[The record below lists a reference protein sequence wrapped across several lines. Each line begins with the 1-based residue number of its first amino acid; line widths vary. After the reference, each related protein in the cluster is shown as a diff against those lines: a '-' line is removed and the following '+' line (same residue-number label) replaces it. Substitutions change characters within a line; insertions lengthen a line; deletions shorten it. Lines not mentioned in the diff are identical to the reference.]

1 MNFCYDW
8 SFLFMISLRYDPGDK
23 IHHCRMY
30 SFFVFFAVFFMFGIM
45 RIHFKFKQLKNEK
58 YAIMKQE
65 KEELE
70 ENPFEMNE

>member
-1 MNFCYDW
+1 
-8 SFLFMISLRYDPGDK
+8 
-23 IHHCRMY
+23 
-30 SFFVFFAVFFMFGIM
+30 MFGIM
-45 RIHFKFKQLKNEK
+45 RILFKFKQLKNEK